1 LSTNL
6 DSLAIDDGDAFYE
19 ALRVL
24 HEGKSPHESA
34 VLNFRIILLLA
45 NQIGDDDVLHD
56 VLKIAAESE

>member
-1 LSTNL
+1 MNL